1 MVETGAGTNTPPQVN
16 RFQKFGLSMQ
26 VFMLRRGWMG
36 KASDFLLV
44 ITTKGRRTGRNATIP
59 ISYKMDGEEIITLNP
74 GNSNWFKNV
83 LAAGSAILEI
93 KGRKFEAVG
102 RLVTDEKERRS
113 IFEKYR
119 TDDPKIFERLFRIPA
134 DSPEEELLKVL
145 SKWKFIKFTK
155 R

>member
-1 MVETGAGTNTPPQVN
+1 
-16 RFQKFGLSMQ
+16 
-26 VFMLRRGWMG
+26 
-36 KASDFLLV
+36 
-44 ITTKGRRTGRNATIP
+44 
-59 ISYKMDGEEIITLNP
+59 
-74 GNSNWFKNV
+74 
-83 LAAGSAILEI
+83 SAILEI

-102 RLVTDEKERRS
+102 RLVTDEKERRR

-134 DSPEEELLKVL
+134 VSPEEELLRVL